1 MTHVMTFL
9 DALLFSIANL
19 FVVLALLTALWFVSV
34 RIKDASIIDIAWGPA
49 CALPAILTYVRIET
63 AGPRAALLTALVTL
77 WAARLAV
84 YLGRRNLGHGEDI
97 RYQKMR
103 EAQGSD
109 AAFARWS
116 LPRVYWLQA
125 VIAWFV
131 SLPVQWGQF
140 GGGDIGALAWIG
152 AGIFV
157 IGLFFETIG
166 DMQLAAFKA
175 DAANKGKLMTEG
187 LWAWTRHPN
196 YFGDAAVWVGLTLI
210 ALESPL
216 GVYTVLS
223 PAVMAFFLVAISG
236 KALTERMMEK
246 KYPEYAAYKERTS
259 GFIPWPPKRN

>member
-1 MTHVMTFL
+1 MT
-9 DALLFSIANL
+9 LFSALSFSLVNL
-19 FVVLALLTALWFVSV
+19 AIVLALLTALWFISV
-34 RIKDASIIDIAWGPA
+34 RVKDASIIDIAWGPA
-49 CALPAILTYVRIET
+49 CALPAILTYFRLET
-63 AGPRAALLTALVTL
+63 PGPHAAMLAALVSL
-77 WAARLAV
+77 WAARLAI

-116 LPRVYWLQA
+116 LPRVYWLQG

-140 GGGDIGALAWIG
+140 GDAGIGVLGWIG
-152 AGIFV
+152 TGVFV
-157 IGLFFETIG
+157 FGLFFESIG
-166 DMQLAAFKA
+166 DLQLASFKA
-175 DAANKGKLMTEG
+175 NPANKGKLMTQG
-187 LWAWTRHPN
+187 LWSWTRHPN
-196 YFGDAAVWVGLTLI
+196 YFGDAAVWTGLTLI

-216 GVYTVLS
+216 GVYTILS
-223 PAVMAFFLVAISG
+223 PVVMAFFLVFVSG

-246 KYPEYAAYKERTS
+246 KYREYAAYKRRTS

>member
-1 MTHVMTFL
+1 MTL
-9 DALLFSIANL
+9 PSALLFALINL
-19 FVVLALLTALWFVSV
+19 AIVLALLTALWAVSV

-49 CALPAILTYVRIET
+49 CALPALLTFVRADGADPRALILTV
-63 AGPRAALLTALVTL
+63 LVSV
-77 WAARLAV
+77 WAARLAL
-84 YLGRRNLGHGEDI
+84 YLGSRNLGHGEDI

-116 LPRVYWLQA
+116 LPRVYWLQG

-140 GGGDIGALAWIG
+140 GADGVGALAVAG
-152 AGIFV
+152 ALVFAA
-157 IGLFFETIG
+157 GLAFEAIG
-166 DMQLAAFKA
+166 DWQLAQFKKNP
-175 DAANKGKLMTEG
+175 ANKGKLMTRG

-196 YFGDAAVWVGLTLI
+196 YFGDATVWFGLTLI

-216 GVYTVLS
+216 GVYTILS
-223 PAVMAFFLVAISG
+223 PVIMAVFLVFISG

-246 KYPEYAAYKERTS
+246 KYPEYAEYKKRTS
-259 GFIPWPPKRN
+259 GFIPLPPKRN

>member
-1 MTHVMTFL
+1 MSVL
-9 DALLFSIANL
+9 SAISFSVVNL
-19 FVVLALLTALWFVSV
+19 AVVLAVLTALWFVSV
-34 RIKDASIIDIAWGPA
+34 RVKDASIIDITWGPA
-49 CALPAILTYVRIET
+49 CALPAILTYFRLE
-63 AGPRAALLTALVTL
+63 APGPHAAMLTALVWL
-77 WAARLAV
+77 WAVRLAI

-116 LPRVYWLQA
+116 LPRVYWLQG

-140 GGGDIGALAWIG
+140 ADAGLGVFAWIG
-152 AGIFV
+152 TGVFAF
-157 IGLFFETIG
+157 GLFFESIG
-166 DMQLAAFKA
+166 DLQLASFKA
-175 DAANKGKLMTEG
+175 NRANTGKLMTTG

-196 YFGDAAVWVGLTLI
+196 YFGDAAVWTGLTLI

-216 GVYTVLS
+216 GAYTVLS
-223 PAVMAFFLVAISG
+223 PMVMIIFLVFISG

-246 KYPEYAAYKERTS
+246 KYPEYAAYKRRTS